1 MKERVIPGP
10 GKRRVPGNVNF
21 LPAVMEEE
29 GSTSKTSWER
39 FPSGSGLWLQLDVLS
54 QGRTETDTD

>member
-1 MKERVIPGP
+1 M
-10 GKRRVPGNVNF
+10 PGNVNF
-21 LPAVMEEE
+21 LPAVMEAE
-29 GSTSKTSWER
+29 GSTSKTLWER